1 MNSRNKLNA
10 AHLYA
15 ALLAGAIA
23 GALCQSWLVFM
34 LVTTGIIGAALHDG
48 GIRPQSSQRR

>member
-15 ALLAGAIA
+15 ALLAGALA
-23 GALCQSWLVFM
+23 GSLCQSWLVFV
-34 LVTTGIIGAALHDG
+34 LVTAGIIGAALHDG
-48 GIRPQSSQRR
+48 RIRPGSSQRR